1 MNLYVLPYDQILIEF
16 GTMKVMYILLVL
28 FTFLTLSTDKCN
40 GSLVGWLL
48 GRDNSPFSIL
58 NSDKDF
64 DKLLTKTEQANG
76 LPPHQHENEENAI
89 QSKTDIPFELSVA
102 DEKFI
107 ADAQKFTDLNLS
119 ELDVC
124 QHKVNNDFLNC
135 F

>member
-1 MNLYVLPYDQILIEF
+1 
-16 GTMKVMYILLVL
+16 MKVMYILLVL
-28 FTFLTLSTDKCN
+28 FTFLTLTTDKCN

-64 DKLLTKTEQANG
+64 DKLLTKTEQASKG
-76 LPPHQHENEENAI
+76 LPPNQHENEVNAI

-107 ADAQKFTDLNLS
+107 ADAQKYTDLSLS

-124 QHKVNNDFLNC
+124 QHKVSSGFLNSI
-135 F
+135 FLFFII